1 MTKNKKVRTIVT
13 VSLAVVVLLA
23 TAAFL
28 KTKSIMKQII
38 DNVPGQDTVY
48 VAAGTTEETALVA
61 GAEDTE
67 VTTAEGNADTATQT
81 ASTVSVSTTAK
92 KPAETTTKKQTTTT
106 KPSAT
111 KAPSA
116 PKSGNN
122 FPYELGVWT
131 TWNGHEGYFDNY
143 ADNMRSY
150 EWADKYLYEAT
161 RTGEYAGYSEKV
173 GTYDDLG
180 TVYFLYLEPIED
192 DDDSMLEFY

>member
-1 MTKNKKVRTIVT
+1 MPKNKKVLTIVT

-67 VTTAEGNADTATQT
+67 VTTAEGNADIATQT

-131 TWNGHEGYFDNY
+131 TWNGHEGYFDNL
-143 ADNMRSY
+143 ANPKLSI
-150 EWADKYLYEAT
+150 EWADKYTYEAT
-161 RTGEYAGYSEKV
+161 KTGEYASCSEKV

-180 TVYFLYLEPIED
+180 TVYFIYITPATRNGNSLEVH
-192 DDDSMLEFY
+192 